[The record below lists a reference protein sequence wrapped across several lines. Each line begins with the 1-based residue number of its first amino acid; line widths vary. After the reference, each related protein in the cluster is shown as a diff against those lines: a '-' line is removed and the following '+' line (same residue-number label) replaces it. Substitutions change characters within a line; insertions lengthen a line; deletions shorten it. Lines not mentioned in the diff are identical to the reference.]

1 MSVLATRG
9 GLQAALLADG
19 RRLHLQNGPIDLII
33 EATGAPAEVAAAY
46 AQATR
51 AFTPVL
57 EDLVSE
63 LPLLR
68 QPVGVSALSGSAPV
82 RGTVA
87 RRMVEACRPHA
98 ARFLTPMAA
107 VAGAVADFVL
117 AEMIKGR
124 VLARAYVNDGG
135 DIALHLAPG
144 TRYRIGIVGQL
155 AAPRIEAHAMIDAA
169 SSVRGI
175 ATSGQGGRSLSM
187 GIADAVT
194 VLARTGAAA
203 DAAATLIANAVDV
216 ASPAIARAPAT
227 QVDDNSDLGAR
238 PVVVAVGPLSK
249 AEIEAALA
257 AGAAVAAEVLGA
269 GLIEAAYLSLR
280 GWHRVVGEPISV
292 LSEGQVLPERTA
304 PRAA

>member
-1 MSVLATRG
+1 MSGPPTHG

-68 QPVGVSALSGSAPV
+68 RPVGAAAESV
-82 RGTVA
+82 RGAVA

-216 ASPAIARAPAT
+216 ASPAIIRAPAT
-227 QVDDNSDLGAR
+227 RIDESSDLGAR
-238 PVVVAVGPLSK
+238 PVVVTVGPLSE
-249 AEIEAALA
+249 AEIEEAMT
-257 AGAAVAAEVLGA
+257 AGAAVASEMRCAD
-269 GLIEAAYLSLR
+269 LIEAAFLSLR
-280 GWHRVVGEPISV
+280 GRHQVVGGLAAV
-292 LSEGQVLPERTA
+292 LTEGLGS
-304 PRAA
+304 RAA

>member
-9 GLQAALLADG
+9 GLQMALLADG

-33 EATGAPAEVAAAY
+33 EATGAPTEVAAAY

-51 AFTPVL
+51 ALAPVL
-57 EDLVSE
+57 EALVEE

-68 QPVGVSALSGSAPV
+68 RPVGAPALSGGTQV
-82 RGTVA
+82 RGPVA
-87 RRMVEACRPHA
+87 RLMVAACRPHA
-98 ARFLTPMAA
+98 AKFITPMAA
-107 VAGAVADFVL
+107 VAGAVADSVL
-117 AEMIKGR
+117 AAMIEGR

-135 DIALHLAPG
+135 DIALYLAPG
-144 TRYRIGIVGQL
+144 TCYRIGIVGQV
-155 AAPRIEAHAMIDAA
+155 AAPRIEAHAMIEAA
-169 SSVRGI
+169 SPVRGI

-227 QVDDNSDLGAR
+227 QIDDNSDLGAR
-238 PVVVAVGPLSK
+238 PVVVAVGPLGE
-249 AEIEAALA
+249 AEIEVALA
-257 AGAAVAAEVLGA
+257 AGAAVASEMLGA

-280 GWHRVVGEPISV
+280 GRHRVVGEPISV

-304 PRAA
+304 PHAA